1 MSGGRPDPGDRA
13 LAVALSYRRREDVAP
28 RVTAAGSGPVAER
41 ILELAREE
49 GIPLRQD
56 PELVAAL
63 AALGLGASIPVE
75 LYDLIAEVLAW
86 AYRADSAFASSTR
99 GLRT

>member
-1 MSGGRPDPGDRA
+1 MSGGSPAPDGRA
-13 LAVALSYRRREDVAP
+13 LAVALSYTRGEDVAP

-41 ILELAREE
+41 ILQVAHEQ

-63 AALGLGASIPVE
+63 AALDLGASIPAE
-75 LYDLIAEVLAW
+75 LYDVIAEVLAW

-99 GLRT
+99 GLTT